1 VGLRTD
7 PGRVVISRRIEAGL
21 RVQARHPEWPLSE
34 CIRFARDQADEYA
47 ADARLAA
54 LGASDE

>member
-1 VGLRTD
+1 M
-7 PGRVVISRRIEAGL
+7 ISRRIEAGL

>member
-1 VGLRTD
+1 MNDHDLARLA
-7 PGRVVISRRIEAGL
+7 RIE
-21 RVQARHPEWPLSE
+21 RDHPDLSWAE